1 MSNQVELRHT
11 YSESPERMREVLTDP
26 EFLRAKL
33 AEVGGPRAE
42 LVSREQDEAGTVTIV
57 QRQSVPADS
66 LPDFAKSLFPG
77 DVTIE
82 RTETWTGPGGG
93 PVKAVVK
100 GTPAKITGTMA
111 LTPRPT
117 SGGATFTLRMDT
129 KVPIP
134 LFNLAVENLINEN
147 ITRLMEREYEFTTD
161 WLRDRGE

>member
-11 YSESPERMREVLTDP
+11 YPEPPERIREVLTDP
-26 EFLRAKL
+26 EFLRARL

-42 LVSREQDEAGTVTIV
+42 LVSRECDEAGAVTIV
-57 QRQSVPADS
+57 QRQSVPAES
-66 LPDFAKSLFPG
+66 LPTFAKSLFPG

-93 PVKAVVK
+93 PVNAIVK

-111 LTPRPT
+111 LTPRPH
-117 SGGATFTLRMDT
+117 SGGTTFTLRIDT

-134 LFNLAVENLINEN
+134 LFSIAVENLINEN
-147 ITRLMEREYEFTTD
+147 ITRMLEREHEFTTE
-161 WLRDRGE
+161 WLRDREE